1 MSPSIIRL
9 PPLEATHRQFALPAD
24 GGPPQS
30 ADAPSGDASPRP
42 GEGKRVLIVED
53 EALIAMDM
61 EMALSQA
68 GFEVVATVD
77 TEADAIAACERL
89 EPDVV
94 LMDITLRE
102 GNGIMAAGA
111 IMRSSP
117 ARVIFVSGNSDPKT
131 LAAARALA
139 GAGFIRKPFGDNL
152 ALLVAAAL
160 APLSDH

>member
-1 MSPSIIRL
+1 MSPSILR
-9 PPLEATHRQFALPAD
+9 PLEATHRRLALPAD
-24 GGPPQS
+24 DGPPRS
-30 ADAPSGDASPRP
+30 ADAPRGGGSPRP

-53 EALIAMDM
+53 EALIAMDI

-68 GFEVVATVD
+68 GFEIVAIVD
-77 TEADAIAACERL
+77 TERDATAACERL
-89 EPDVV
+89 QPDVV

-102 GNGIMAAGA
+102 GNGIAGA
-111 IMRSSP
+111 RTIMRASV

-131 LAAARALA
+131 LAAARALT

-160 APLSDH
+160 ALPRDH